1 MGTDSDGVGAVAH
14 GAKEFHGVVVRVFDA
29 ATHDDAGGRERGNPE
44 RLFAGAATLGEGA
57 EGDGA
62 RARRSRADVVDVVV
76 VEHVGDDDVA
86 VEESVGRRRELADA
100 AVDEQDVG
108 KLALGR

>member
-1 MGTDSDGVGAVAH
+1 M
-14 GAKEFHGVVVRVFDA
+14 
-29 ATHDDAGGRERGNPE
+29 ATHDGAGGRSANPE
-44 RLFAGAATLGEGA
+44 RLFAGAASLGEGA

-86 VEESVGRRRELADA
+86 VEESVGLAVSWPDA
-100 AVDEQDVG
+100 PSMSKTSGSSLLEDNLAVMDS
-108 KLALGR
+108 AMPP